1 MRSLAYPRV
10 NRLNEEMKKEISDII
25 RNDLRD
31 PRIAPMTSIIE
42 VDVTKDLRYATVYIS
57 ILGSENEKTD
67 TIDAL
72 KSSSGYVR
80 REIGRRIKARIT
92 PEILFKLDNSIE
104 KGIEMHKTI
113 AKVTETM
120 PVEDKENE

>member
-1 MRSLAYPRV
+1 MAYPRV
-10 NRLNEEMKKEISDII
+10 SRLNEELRKEISDII

-42 VDVTKDLRYATVYIS
+42 VDCTRDLSYATVYIS
-57 ILGSENEKTD
+57 VLGSEQEKKD

-80 REIGRRIKARIT
+80 REVGRRIKARIT

-104 KGIEMHKTI
+104 RGVEMHKTI
-113 AKVTETM
+113 ARVIE
-120 PVEDKENE
+120 PNQIEEEDNE